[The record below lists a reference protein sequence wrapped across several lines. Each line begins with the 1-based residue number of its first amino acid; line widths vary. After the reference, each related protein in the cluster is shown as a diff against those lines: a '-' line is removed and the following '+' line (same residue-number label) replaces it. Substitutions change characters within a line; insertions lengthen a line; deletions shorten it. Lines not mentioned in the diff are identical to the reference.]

1 MKSALIVT
9 HSEKSAAFIAEQ
21 LCAYAVTDIVVAHSA
36 ADARKSIIE
45 QDFDLVII
53 NSPLSDETG
62 ESLARRI
69 ALKEISQVIL
79 VVKSEIYEMVSSVC
93 ENDGVLTVAKPLSRE
108 VFRQALSLVR
118 ATRTKLLKM
127 QTENGNL
134 KQKIETIRLVDRA
147 KNILMASCGMSE
159 QEAHRYIEKKAMD
172 TRTSRLIVAERM
184 IKDYENPAED

>member
-9 HSEKSAAFIAEQ
+9 NNEKSAAFIAEQ
-21 LCAYAVTDIVVAHSA
+21 LSAFSITDITVAA
-36 ADARKSIIE
+36 TGAQARKMVIE

-69 ALKEISQVIL
+69 ALKELSQVIL
-79 VVKSEIYEMVSSVC
+79 IVKSEIFEMVSSVC

-108 VFRQALSLVR
+108 MFRQALYLVKASR
-118 ATRTKLLKM
+118 VKLLKM
-127 QTENGNL
+127 QSENESL
-134 KQKIETIRLVDRA
+134 KQKIETIKLVDRA
-147 KNILMASCGMSE
+147 KRILMSTCKMSE

-172 TRTSRLIVAERM
+172 TRMSRRVIAERM
-184 IKDYENPAED
+184 IRDYEDPAGD